1 MSGSSRAL
9 VLLLSLS
16 LGLSACSRSSPVG
29 GGNEGAVGP
38 GEGSAIKLLSNRA
51 DLLSG
56 DDALVE
62 VLLPAGTDAAAVK
75 MTLNGR
81 DVSSQ
86 FARRDNGRYMGLLT
100 GLALGSNTLKASYP
114 GGPSSYTLLNHPN
127 GGPLFAG
134 PQVQPWVCGNA
145 AAVDAQ
151 CNQPAEYH
159 FLYKSTNPLLVGL
172 QPYDPASPPADVATT
187 TTEQGQTLPF
197 IVRVET
203 GYQARDQ
210 YLILTLFQPDQPW
223 AAWAPQPQWNRKLLI
238 THGGSCG
245 ADFASSSAPLD
256 DYSGTLPPNPAV
268 EQSYIVALGRGFAVA
283 STALDNLG
291 HNCNLVTAAES
302 LLMVKERLIEQ
313 YGELRY
319 TIGTGCSGGS
329 ITQQHVANAYPGI
342 YQGLLPTCSY
352 PDVFTTATQFAD
364 VHLLRLYFE
373 SPASVQAGLL
383 PAQWAPIEGHITP
396 INAIAADEAFFKS
409 VTNPANPDC
418 VGVSAEQLYNAETN
432 PGGVR
437 CGVLDYMINVF
448 GPRPREVWSAN
459 EQLLGRGF
467 GGIPLDNVGVQ
478 YGLQAL
484 RQGFISPDQ
493 FIDVN
498 AKIGGLNVD
507 ILPTPERVRA
517 DQPALANAYRS
528 GAINEYTHLDKVAII
543 DGRGPDPGIAHDS
556 QHTFSGRARL
566 DREHG
571 DHDNQ
576 AIWEG
581 PTPVFGDV
589 LFTVNALTAMDRWMT
604 AVEQDTS
611 AKPLAQKIVDNKPA
625 DIGDACY
632 DGVGQKL
639 ADGLCPKASVP
650 GYETPFTFGVVPVYG
665 TPRMV
670 AGDAITTDTNKC
682 QLKPLDRADD
692 YGPLG
697 LSDAQWAQLQAIFPE
712 GVCDFSKPGVSQQP
726 TIAWLSYQDAAG
738 RVVYGGRPMPAA
750 PRHSGA
756 GWASPAFGVFA
767 GQ

>member
-1 MSGSSRAL
+1 MSGSLRAL
-9 VLLLSLS
+9 LVLLSLS
-16 LGLSACSRSSPVG
+16 LGLSACNRSSPVG
-29 GGNEGAVGP
+29 TGGTDAAGP
-38 GEGSAIKLLSNRA
+38 GEGSAIRLLSNRA
-51 DLLSG
+51 DLVSG
-56 DDALVE
+56 DDVLVE
-62 VLLPAGTDAAAVK
+62 VQLPEGTAASAVQ
-75 MTLNGR
+75 MMLNGR

-86 FARRDNGRYMGLLT
+86 FARRDNGRYMGLLS

-114 GGPSSYTLLNHPN
+114 GGRSSYTILNHPN
-127 GGPLFAG
+127 GGPLFSG
-134 PQVQPWVCGNA
+134 PQVQPWVCNNA
-145 AAVDAQ
+145 AAVDAA

-172 QPYDPASPPADVATT
+172 QPYDPESPPVDVATT

-223 AAWAPQPQWNRKLLI
+223 TAWAPQLQWNRKLLI

-245 ADFASSSAPLD
+245 ADFASSTAPLD

-302 LLMVKERLIEQ
+302 LVMVKERLIEQ

-364 VHLLRLYFE
+364 DHLLRLYFE

-383 PAQWAPIEGHITP
+383 PAQWAPIEGHLTP
-396 INAIAADEAFFKS
+396 VNAIAADEAFFKG
-409 VTNPANPDC
+409 VTDPANPDC

-484 RQGFISPDQ
+484 RQGLISPDQ
-493 FIDVN
+493 FLDVN
-498 AKIGGLNVD
+498 ARIGGLSVD
-507 ILPTPERVRA
+507 ILPIPERVRA
-517 DQPALANAYRS
+517 DQPALASAYRS
-528 GAINEYTHLDKVAII
+528 GAINEYTHLNLVAII

-571 DHDNQ
+571 SHANQ

-581 PTPVFGDV
+581 PMPVFGDV
-589 LFTVNALTAMDRWMT
+589 MYTVNALLAMDRWMT
-604 AVEQDTS
+604 AVEQDGS

-632 DGVGQKL
+632 DGSGQKL

-697 LSDAQWAQLQAIFPE
+697 LSDAQWTQLQAIFPE
-712 GVCDFSKPGVSQQP
+712 GVCDYSKPGVSQQP

-738 RVVYGGRPMPAA
+738 RVVYGGKPLPAA
-750 PRHSGA
+750 AARSGA

-767 GQ
+767 AP